1 MEQQPKNQADK
12 EKVQPILSLRARDG
26 AMLETLLKPESGET
40 FLLCQVGKQLTEHRS
55 IVVEQLRYVPYSPKN
70 NLLSHRV
77 ILLPSNADPYTSI
90 EHLTN
95 DVRAFIHKYVD
106 LDPSFEEVA
115 AHYVLMTWGYDVFN
129 ALPYLRVRG
138 DYGSGKS
145 RFLLTI
151 GSLCYKPIFASG
163 ASTVSPLFRLID
175 QVGGTLIVDEADF
188 WASDERSEIIK
199 ILNNGNA
206 RGFPVLRSEITP
218 TKEFNPRAFDIYG
231 PKIIATRH
239 EFQDEALESRCLTQ
253 ELSGRRLRDDIP
265 ISLPRNFNAEAQA
278 LRNQLLKYR
287 FERFSSLDEP
297 TLDAEPGLSPRRAQI
312 LAPLLRVAVSDDARR
327 RILAFATGG
336 AEDEPSSQ
344 AESERSLLTT
354 IQALLV
360 TTPAS
365 ISLAGL
371 AKKFTEDWQGKYRV
385 EVSPRW
391 VGTVLRRLSVELQKS
406 NGVYVIPST
415 SYPHLTR
422 LIDERLRDLG
432 DERDVAPGCG
442 PDNEEGRGQRAG

>member
-1 MEQQPKNQADK
+1 MEEQPKNHVNK
-12 EKVQPILSLRARDG
+12 EIVQPILSLRALDG
-26 AMLETLLKPESGET
+26 TMLEAVLKPDNGEAL
-40 FLLCQVGKQLTEHRS
+40 LLCQQGNELTEHRS
-55 IVVEQLRYVPYSPKN
+55 IVVDQTRYRPYSPKN

-77 ILLPSNADPYTSI
+77 VLLASDAGAYTSI
-90 EHLTN
+90 EQLAT
-95 DVRAFIHKYVD
+95 DVRSFIHKYVD
-106 LDPSFEEVA
+106 LDPAFEEVA

-138 DYGSGKS
+138 NYGSGKS
-145 RFLLTI
+145 RFLLAI

-206 RGFPVLRSEITP
+206 RGFPVLRSEVTP
-218 TKEFNPRAFDIYG
+218 SKEFSPRAFDIYG

-253 ELSGRRLRDDIP
+253 ELNGGRLRSDVP
-265 ISLPRNFNAEAQA
+265 ISLPRSFNVEAQA

-287 FERFSSLDEP
+287 FDRFSNLDEP

-312 LAPLLRVAVSDDARR
+312 LAPLLRVAVGVEARG
-327 RILAFATGG
+327 RILAFATGST
-336 AEDEPSSQ
+336 ECEPTSQ
-344 AESERSLLTT
+344 AETERNLLTS
-354 IQALLV
+354 IAALLV
-360 TTPAS
+360 SPPPSVGLSA
-365 ISLAGL
+365 L
-371 AKKFTEDWQGKYRV
+371 AKKFMDDWQHSYRT
-385 EVSPRW
+385 EISPRW
-391 VGTVLRRLSVELQKS
+391 IGTMLRRLSVELQKS

-415 SYPHLTR
+415 SYPHLLR
-422 LIDERLRDLG
+422 LIDERLRDFG
-432 DERDVAPGCG
+432 DERDVTPACAPETQPESG
-442 PDNEEGRGQRAG
+442 